1 MTQMTQIRKNFLSL
15 SVTSVSSVDRS
26 FFSGLFGFLRVDQA
40 VVVRVEFLEN
50 AARAEKFLPGQVA
63 VEVPVHPLKP
73 DRAGRLSPLESGCLC
88 DKLLAR
94 TKERIDAADKLDM
107 KVLYGLVL
115 TDSCLAVPFQRSQR
129 GCGVPFLAT
138 LHGRLDLPE
147 LRLVYKAF
155 PDVPVVS
162 ISNSQRE
169 PLSEPRYIATVY
181 HGLPEQLLSPGDG
194 AGGYLAFL
202 GRISPEK
209 APDRAIRI
217 AARAGMKLRIAA
229 KIDAVDREYFAA
241 EIEPL
246 LAQPHVDFIGEIAE
260 HEKSEFL
267 GNAAA
272 LLFPI
277 AWREPFGLAMIEA
290 IACGTPV
297 IALRNGSVPEVIDE
311 GVTGF
316 IVDDEGTAA
325 AAAGRLHILDRT
337 LIRTVFEQRFTAT
350 RMAQDYTRIYQEL
363 ISAQT

>member
-1 MTQMTQIRKNFLSL
+1 MRIAQIAPLMEAVPPKLYGGTERIVAYLTDEL
-15 SVTSVSSVDRS
+15 VALGHDVSM
-26 FFSGLFGFLRVDQA
+26 FASGDSTT
-40 VVVRVEFLEN
+40 
-50 AARAEKFLPGQVA
+50 AARLEAAYPQALRLDPTVRDHIAPLVA
-63 VEVPVHPLKP
+63 MLETIAQRAHEFDIIHLHCDYLAYPV
-73 DRAGRLSPLESGCLC
+73 
-88 DKLLAR
+88 LAR
-94 TKERIDAADKLDM
+94 
-107 KVLYGLVL
+107 
-115 TDSCLAVPFQRSQR
+115 
-129 GCGVPFLAT
+129 CGVPFLAT

-147 LRLVYKAF
+147 LKLVYKAF
-155 PDVPVVS
+155 ADVPVVS

-181 HGLPEQLLSPGDG
+181 HGLPEQLLSPGEG

-325 AAAGRLHILDRT
+325 AAAGPLHILDRT